1 MAKRRVL
8 FSFAMLTLFAALP
21 AFAQEATA
29 PAAETNR
36 RSSGDGGGGRSLPG
50 NMGGM
55 SGSASISSRSAP
67 MGGIDYSSQSRG
79 YAAGPASVAPAGGG
93 HSSSAPNLQGTSF
106 TTLNS
111 YYDWQ
116 NYYWRMRTMYMLNG
130 LYFSRFYR
138 NTEPLITPELM
149 MLTLRAPLSFSTQM
163 VAAVD
168 QLQVMLTDL
177 QAGKQVSKQEIAD
190 KTREIRDLAKKIRE
204 DQSLAFVDQ
213 RLDQN
218 IGKGNQFDNLGLTG
232 IDQLREL
239 VTDLHTQLKGMY
251 NQSTTSSISVQSLS
265 QPSFASLSKGIEKL
279 TKVIEA
285 SARRL

>member
-8 FSFAMLTLFAALP
+8 FGFATLLLLSGLS
-21 AFAQEATA
+21 AFAQEASA

-36 RSSGDGGGGRSLPG
+36 QSSGDTGAGRSAPG
-50 NMGGM
+50 NAGGM

-79 YAAGPASVAPAGGG
+79 SSGAPASIAPSGGG
-93 HSSSAPNLQGTSF
+93 YASGAPNLQGTSF
-106 TTLNS
+106 TTLDS
-111 YYDWQ
+111 YYEWQ
-116 NYYWRMRTMYMLNG
+116 NYYWRMRMMYGLNG

-149 MLTLRAPLSFSTQM
+149 MLTLRNPLSLSTQM
-163 VAAVD
+163 VSAVD
-168 QLQVMLTDL
+168 QLQAMLTDL
-177 QAGKQVSKQEIAD
+177 QAGKQVSKQDIAA
-190 KTREIRDLAKKIRE
+190 KAQEIRGLAKKIRE
-204 DQSLAFVDQ
+204 DQSLAFVDG
-213 RLDQN
+213 RLDQS
-218 IGKGNQFDNLGLTG
+218 IGKGNQFDNLGLAG

-239 VTDLHTQLKGMY
+239 ATDLHAQLKGMH
-251 NQSTTSSISVQSLS
+251 NQSKTSTVSVQNLS

>member
-8 FSFAMLTLFAALP
+8 FGFAILLLLSGLS
-21 AFAQEATA
+21 AFAQEASA

-36 RSSGDGGGGRSLPG
+36 QSSGGTGSGRGAPG
-50 NMGGM
+50 NAGGM

-67 MGGIDYSSQSRG
+67 MGGIDYSSRSRD
-79 YAAGPASVAPAGGG
+79 YAGAPASIAPSGGG
-93 HSSSAPNLQGTSF
+93 HVSSAPNLQGTSF
-106 TTLNS
+106 TTLDS
-111 YYDWQ
+111 YYEWQ
-116 NYYWRMRTMYMLNG
+116 NYYWRMRTMYGLNG

-149 MLTLRAPLSFSTQM
+149 MLTLRNPLGLSTQM
-163 VAAVD
+163 VSAVD
-168 QLQVMLTDL
+168 QLQAMLTDL
-177 QAGKQVSKQEIAD
+177 QAGKQVSKQDIAA
-190 KTREIRDLAKKIRE
+190 KAQEIRGLAKKIRE
-204 DQSLAFVDQ
+204 DQSLAFVDG
-213 RLDQN
+213 RLDQS
-218 IGKGNQFDNLGLTG
+218 IGKGNQFDNLGLAG

-239 VTDLHTQLKGMY
+239 ATDLHAQLKGMH
-251 NQSTTSSISVQSLS
+251 NQSKTSTVSVQNLS

>member
-8 FSFAMLTLFAALP
+8 FGFATLLLSGLS
-21 AFAQEATA
+21 AFAQEASA

-36 RSSGDGGGGRSLPG
+36 QSSGNTGAGRSAPG
-50 NMGGM
+50 NAGGM

-79 YAAGPASVAPAGGG
+79 SSGAPASIAPSGGG
-93 HSSSAPNLQGTSF
+93 YASGAPNLQGTSF
-106 TTLNS
+106 TTLDS

-116 NYYWRMRTMYMLNG
+116 NYYWRMRTMYGLNG

-149 MLTLRAPLSFSTQM
+149 MLTLRNPLSLSTQM
-163 VAAVD
+163 VSAVD
-168 QLQVMLTDL
+168 QLQAMLTDL
-177 QAGKQVSKQEIAD
+177 QAGKQISKQDIAA
-190 KTREIRDLAKKIRE
+190 KAQEIRGLAKKIRE
-204 DQSLAFVDQ
+204 DQSLAFVDG
-213 RLDQN
+213 RLDQS
-218 IGKGNQFDNLGLTG
+218 IGKGNQFDNLGLAG

-239 VTDLHTQLKGMY
+239 ATDLHAQLKGMH
-251 NQSTTSSISVQSLS
+251 NQSKTSTVSVQNLS

-285 SARRL
+285 SVRRL

>member
-1 MAKRRVL
+1 MAKSRVL
-8 FSFAMLTLFAALP
+8 LSIATVLLLSGLSAL
-21 AFAQEATA
+21 AQEATA

-36 RSSGDGGGGRSLPG
+36 GSSGDTGAGRSVPG
-50 NMGGM
+50 NVGGM

-67 MGGIDYSSQSRG
+67 MGGIDYSSRSRD
-79 YAAGPASVAPAGGG
+79 YSAGPASVAPGGG
-93 HSSSAPNLQGTSF
+93 GYVSGAPNLQGTSF
-106 TTLNS
+106 TTLDS
-111 YYDWQ
+111 YYDCQ
-116 NYYWRMRTMYMLNG
+116 NYYWRMRSMYMLNG

-138 NTEPLITPELM
+138 NSEPLITPELM
-149 MLTLRAPLSFSTQM
+149 MLTLRAPLSLSAQM

-177 QAGKQVSKQEIAD
+177 QAGTQVSKQNIAA
-190 KTREIRDLAKKIRE
+190 KAQEIRDLAKKIRQ

-213 RLDQN
+213 RLDQS
-218 IGKGNQFDNLGLTG
+218 IGKGNQFDNLGLAA

-239 VTDLHTQLKGMY
+239 ATDLHTQLKGMY
-251 NQSTTSSISVQSLS
+251 SQSSTSTISVQNLS

>member
-8 FSFAMLTLFAALP
+8 FGFATLLLLSSLSG
-21 AFAQEATA
+21 FAQEASA

-36 RSSGDGGGGRSLPG
+36 QSSGDTGAGRSAPG

-55 SGSASISSRSAP
+55 SGGASISSRSAP
-67 MGGIDYSSQSRG
+67 MGGIDSSSRSRG
-79 YAAGPASVAPAGGG
+79 YSGAPASVAPSGGG
-93 HSSSAPNLQGTSF
+93 YASSAPNLQGTSF
-106 TTLNS
+106 TTLDS

-138 NTEPLITPELM
+138 NTEPLVTPELM
-149 MLTLRAPLSFSTQM
+149 KLTLRSPLTLSSQM
-163 VAAVD
+163 VSAVD
-168 QLQVMLTDL
+168 QLQAMLTDL
-177 QAGKQVSKQEIAD
+177 QAGKQINKQDIAT
-190 KTREIRDLAKKIRE
+190 KAQEIRDLAKKIRQDE
-204 DQSLAFVDQ
+204 SLAFVDR

-218 IGKGNQFDNLGLTG
+218 LGKGNQFDDLGLAG
-232 IDQLREL
+232 IENLREL
-239 VTDLHTQLKGMY
+239 ATDLHTQLKGMY
-251 NQSTTSSISVQSLS
+251 SQSTTSSVSVQNLS